1 MNNFC
6 TERNAEIIFKLFAVI
21 AARFIMKKLITFWA
35 HIQKTGALLHT
46 NSTHLILI
54 GLLLAF
60 HFCIT
65 KLES

>member
-35 HIQKTGALLHT
+35 HIQKTGALLLTVH
-46 NSTHLILI
+46 I
-54 GLLLAF
+54 
-60 HFCIT
+60 
-65 KLES
+65 